1 MKKIII
7 CAAIILLSLSA
18 ALAIQPLTKTG
29 GLAID
34 FNLPDTNGNQVSLSS
49 YAGKQ
54 QVLIVFWTTWCPF
67 CRDAL
72 KKIEKM
78 SPELK
83 KNGWEMLAVN
93 VGESAPTVNNF
104 LKSVPLS
111 FKVLLDADQDMAQ
124 VYEVMGVPTYLIID
138 KNGIITFRDNYFPE
152 EKLR

>member
-7 CAAIILLSLSA
+7 CAAAVFLFFSA
-18 ALAIQPLTKTG
+18 AQAIQPLTKTG
-29 GLAID
+29 GSAID
-34 FNLPDTNGNQVSLSS
+34 FDLPDTNGNQVVLSS

-54 QVLIVFWTTWCPF
+54 QVLIIFWTTWCPF

-83 KNGWEMLAVN
+83 KNGWELLAVN

-104 LKSVPLS
+104 LKNLPLS
-111 FKVLLDADQDMAQ
+111 FKVLRDADQNMAQ

-152 EKLR
+152 DKLR